1 MNKNNIVSLCY
12 GCAALNSFSLLKYAF
27 GFYRRSITYGWAFD
41 LAFGSECFINLV
53 SDYLLLATYK
63 DFPLP
68 SLLLGKDNLVLLGF
82 IMWNSTSITICYV
95 TSIVL
100 AVHFA
105 NTVDLKEAMQDL
117 KEQNVDEADFR
128 RQMMMTTISVFTFL
142 AFIKGAILYN
152 MYMYYKKTDGTDG
165 SVEEPPTAFYFPAD
179 PTAPVP
185 FLPPESK
192 RHNKANAGGAPPAAA
207 RCGLTGAPD
216 TAMASA
222 RRAPAP
228 SSVLPS
234 ARRPPAQQP
243 FEVAV
248 LRTPFMVLHM
258 PPAELP
264 TGPHPTTQQQPAPP
278 PPTAQTADKA
288 AR

>member
-142 AFIKGAILYN
+142 AFIK
-152 MYMYYKKTDGTDG
+152 
-165 SVEEPPTAFYFPAD
+165 
-179 PTAPVP
+179 
-185 FLPPESK
+185 

-228 SSVLPS
+228 ASVLPS

-288 AR
+288 VR